1 MQVIVTLI
9 TLLFYLYHL
18 HIASRTHGLFIH
30 LFYNFSLYAYV
41 SDDHFDHISD
51 HICSSYVSG
60 SRRQVRGGDEA
71 WPIGRFVQ
79 HQPTGADILRLHHD
93 RAGALNLG
101 SVRERCCKGGRR
113 KKQGFVGCSC
123 QKQCST
129 KHCSC
134 VRAGMLCNSRCHSST
149 QCKNK

>member
-18 HIASRTHGLFIH
+18 HIASRTHGLFIY
-30 LFYNFSLYAYV
+30 LFYNFSLYAYG

-51 HICSSYVSG
+51 HICSSYVPG
-60 SRRQVRGGDEA
+60 SRRQVRGGDGA

-113 KKQGFVGCSC
+113 KKAGIRGVLMPETVLHKTLLLCKGRDAVQQQVPQQHSV
-123 QKQCST
+123 QK
-129 KHCSC
+129 
-134 VRAGMLCNSRCHSST
+134 
-149 QCKNK
+149 